1 MDSPSYWPFLV
12 YASAAAAVAAG
23 MLIVS
28 HLLGQRHNER
38 TTGEPYESGI
48 KPTGSARLRLS
59 IKFFL
64 IAILFV
70 IFDLELV
77 YIFAWAVAI
86 HELGWSGYAGLLVFI
101 GILLAAL
108 VYEWRMGSLKWSD
121 RPTPVKTHKH
131 LPS

>member
-1 MDSPSYWPFLV
+1 MSPPSYWPFLV
-12 YASAAAAVAAG
+12 YAFCAVAVAAG

-28 HLLGQRHNER
+28 YLLGQRHAER
-38 TTGEPYESGI
+38 TTLEPYESGL

-59 IKFFL
+59 VKFFL

-108 VYEWRMGSLKWSD
+108 VYEWRMGGLKWGERNRSLE
-121 RPTPVKTHKH
+121 RKRGQP
-131 LPS
+131 